1 MDSVVDRP
9 KAGSEDDPLG
19 KTDVMNDAV
28 YDPKG
33 NDDQN
38 SLEEPDT
45 CRICRGEGS
54 QEEPLFYPCKCSGSI
69 KFVHQNCLI
78 EWLSHSQKKHCEL
91 CKTPFHFTKLYS
103 PNMPNTVPLPIF
115 LRQAA
120 VHMWKSMVTTSRFLL
135 VTFVWAA
142 WLPWCMRTIWRGLF
156 WIGDGA
162 WVNWK
167 DLRLL
172 NESTAYGLSSRH
184 VMGGMTSLDTDSLTA
199 KEATASAVV
208 AQISSKLPRFI
219 PPAGKLFSFSSGRP
233 WSFVLLRKTYS
244 YLTTGTSGSVLSP
257 SSTPVNATRYP
268 GPVPRS
274 SWLSEFQ
281 FMRNLTP
288 STMINNML
296 IDALE
301 GQLIT
306 LFVVTAFILIFL
318 IREWVVQQQ
327 PILNGGNNLRA
338 EVAVAQ
344 EAPAPQPPAEQRP
357 RVPEGGANEDP
368 IGEGLQGQG
377 PRARMI
383 ARARPR
389 RHLRRLSE
397 QGGGNLENTSAN
409 AARNGLG
416 ETEELP
422 GSTQPSRSEN
432 EPSSSVVLNLSS
444 LQPQRPPMPDRDSLA
459 NAAEI
464 RRAIDEHARAYGAQ
478 DSDVEIFMDLW
489 SRAGRDPVEV
499 TKIIEQEGRN
509 DDLRWVVAAM
519 AQIDRLVQEPQH
531 EQGHKNTQ
539 SEGIGPDDSIEKQAT
554 AEGDSTLDRLPSSRR
569 DFDARAVLN
578 GVASEGFAADEL
590 FRPHSSPAIDALE
603 TGLAETPSK
612 ERSQHLS
619 LSNGQEDSANGEV
632 HLDVDPEAVE
642 EQTADQASVN
652 ANPALDNPF
661 HPEYEGEFPEDSH
674 NADVD
679 VSDEEIASAQET
691 ILQINNLSGPAN
703 GQIQIPAVAEATG
716 PARRIFEVTT
726 DWLWGG
732 VAPLPAPQEQPAG
745 DDEQIVNDVADEAP
759 FVPVDHGQ
767 PLPLAANDAAV
778 ANQDPDVVEAAVQ
791 AGVNPNEAEAAEEIE
806 DLEGILELIGMQGPL
821 AGLVQNGMFCA
832 CLVSLTIL
840 FGVWVPYISGK
851 LFLVLLAH
859 PVSLLFRIP
868 LRWAT
873 SSADMIIDLFTF
885 FAGCAFYWTDSFVSI
900 LCAPIGRL
908 IPAFARLSQNTILA
922 DTAKGYAEGALE
934 RLANNVMATG
944 GWLSES
950 DIPLFSVI
958 AHESLRSIETRLT
971 WAIQN
976 SCDLIAAISNI
987 ASQSSGLAEFSK
999 MIVVSLLGQ
1008 AKVFGKLAAEN
1019 ISIVL
1024 SSWPAL
1030 QQVNPLRIK
1039 LSLPKR
1045 TIPLDYSLAYWNIK
1059 DRALA
1064 ILFGYLF
1071 FALIGM
1077 AYLRISSRMQSG
1089 NRNGRVAGG
1098 VADGLYQAG
1107 GVMKVIL
1114 IISIEMIVFPL
1125 YCGMLLDVALL
1136 PLFNNVTIISR
1147 INFTLAYPNT
1157 SLFVHWFVGTC
1168 YMFHFALFVSMC
1180 RKILRPGVL
1189 YFIRDPDDPTFH
1201 PVRDVLERSVSTQL
1215 WKISFSALVYGGL
1228 VIVCLGGVV
1237 WGIAYAF
1244 HGVFPIHWAS
1254 NEPILEF
1261 PVDLLFYNFL
1271 MPLAVKFF
1279 RPSKGLNKMFS
1290 WWFRRCARALR
1301 LTNFLFGE
1309 KSEDEEGTH
1318 VQRKLAEEVNR
1329 EEEVTEEI
1337 QTENSQLTPT
1347 SDKIVEDQF
1356 HRNGRHVRAPG
1367 TDQVRIPRG
1376 AHTFLEV
1383 DAENHRLDGQPD
1395 SDEGLH
1401 GRENAMFTKVYI
1413 PPMFRS
1419 RISAFI
1425 FLIWVFAAATGISM
1439 TIVPLL
1445 FGRFIFALVT
1455 PNHLRLNDIYAFS
1468 VGIYVLGG
1476 ALYGILQRQRI
1487 VDYVSTT
1494 LTPHTT
1500 TIASF
1505 LRKSATVTL
1514 RILGFLYVY
1523 AAFSILLPAL
1533 FSILME
1539 FYFIIPVHTYFSTTF
1554 ASLEVIQSERHIIHL
1569 IQDWTLGVL
1578 YLKMTARLILWNTP
1592 SRPATALRAIVRDG
1606 WLNPDVRLA
1615 TRGFIL
1621 PATLTIGIALVVPL
1635 TLGWIANATILHSFS
1650 SKDELFRACVYR
1662 YTYPGI
1668 LAFVLLVTSLW
1679 ALGKAFVGWRKKV
1692 RDEVYLIGER
1702 LHNFGEIKRRKGAAG
1717 RGKGKGRMESVAVG
1731 PA

>member
-1 MDSVVDRP
+1 
-9 KAGSEDDPLG
+9 
-19 KTDVMNDAV
+19 
-28 YDPKG
+28 
-33 NDDQN
+33 
-38 SLEEPDT
+38 
-45 CRICRGEGS
+45 
-54 QEEPLFYPCKCSGSI
+54 
-69 KFVHQNCLI
+69 
-78 EWLSHSQKKHCEL
+78 
-91 CKTPFHFTKLYS
+91 
-103 PNMPNTVPLPIF
+103 
-115 LRQAA
+115 
-120 VHMWKSMVTTSRFLL
+120 MV
-135 VTFVWAA
+135 
-142 WLPWCMRTIWRGLF
+142 
-156 WIGDGA
+156 
-162 WVNWK
+162 
-167 DLRLL
+167 
-172 NESTAYGLSSRH
+172 
-184 VMGGMTSLDTDSLTA
+184 
-199 KEATASAVV
+199 
-208 AQISSKLPRFI
+208 
-219 PPAGKLFSFSSGRP
+219 
-233 WSFVLLRKTYS
+233 
-244 YLTTGTSGSVLSP
+244 
-257 SSTPVNATRYP
+257 
-268 GPVPRS
+268 
-274 SWLSEFQ
+274 
-281 FMRNLTP
+281 
-288 STMINNML
+288 NNML

-327 PILNGGNNLRA
+327 PILNGGNHLRA
-338 EVAVAQ
+338 EVAVAH
-344 EAPAPQPPAEQRP
+344 EAPAPEAAAEPRP
-357 RVPEGGANEDP
+357 LAPEAGANDDP
-368 IGEGLQGQG
+368 DDEGLHAQG
-377 PRARMI
+377 PRARII

-397 QGGGNLENTSAN
+397 QGGGNLENTSGNTAG
-409 AARNGLG
+409 NGMG

-422 GSTQPSRSEN
+422 LRSGN
-432 EPSSSVVLNLSS
+432 EPSTSAIPNSSS
-444 LQPQRPPMPDRDSLA
+444 LQLQRPPMPGRDSLA

-464 RRAIDEHARAYGAQ
+464 RRIIDEHARAYGAQ
-478 DSDVEIFMDLW
+478 DSDIDVFMDLW
-489 SRAGRDPVEV
+489 SRAGRDPMVV
-499 TKIIEQEGRN
+499 IKTIEQEGRN
-509 DDLRWVVAAM
+509 EDLRWIVVAM
-519 AQIDRLVQEPQH
+519 TQINRLVQEPQCG
-531 EQGHKNTQ
+531 QGDENSQ
-539 SEGIGPDDSIEKQAT
+539 SAIIGQDDSVEKQ
-554 AEGDSTLDRLPSSRR
+554 STTGEASNVEQSPSSGSGV
-569 DFDARAVLN
+569 DTGSVLN
-578 GVASEGFAADEL
+578 GVASEDLAVDKAT
-590 FRPHSSPAIDALE
+590 RQPTSAIDSLNIDS
-603 TGLAETPSK
+603 AETPSK
-612 ERSQHLS
+612 AKSQQLIS
-619 LSNGQEDSANGEV
+619 SDGQQALLEGKA
-632 HLDVDPEAVE
+632 HQDVGPTSVE
-642 EQTADQASVN
+642 ERNAASAESSNQAGVN
-652 ANPALDNPF
+652 ANPAIDNPF
-661 HPEYEGEFPEDSH
+661 HPEYEGDFPQNSNH
-674 NADVD
+674 ADVD
-679 VSDEEIASAQET
+679 VSDEDIPSAQAST
-691 ILQINNLSGPAN
+691 PQLNNVNEPGP
-703 GQIQIPAVAEATG
+703 GQIQIPAVPEAPG
-716 PARRIFEVTT
+716 LARRIFEITT

-745 DDEQIVNDVADEAP
+745 DDEQVVNDVADEAP
-759 FVPVDHGQ
+759 FVPMNQGQ
-767 PLPLAANDAAV
+767 PLPLAANDGAV
-778 ANQDPDVVEAAVQ
+778 ANQDPDVVAAAVQ

-885 FAGCAFYWTDSFVSI
+885 FAGCAFYWTDSFVSM
-900 LCAPIGRL
+900 LCAPAGRF
-908 IPAFARLSQNTILA
+908 IPSFARLSQNTILA
-922 DTAKGYAEGALE
+922 DTAKGYAEGALG

-950 DIPLFSVI
+950 DIPMFSVI
-958 AHESLRSIETRLT
+958 AHESLQSIEAGLA
-971 WAIQN
+971 WAIHN
-976 SCDLIAAISNI
+976 SCGQVAAISKLI
-987 ASQSSGLAEFSK
+987 SQSSGIADLSK
-999 MIVVSLLGQ
+999 MIFLSLLGQ
-1008 AKVFGKLAAEN
+1008 AKFLGKSAAEN
-1019 ISIVL
+1019 TSRIL
-1024 SSWPAL
+1024 SSWPTL
-1030 QQVNPLRIK
+1030 QQVNPLRIN
-1039 LSLPKR
+1039 LSLPQR
-1045 TIPLDYSLAYWNIK
+1045 TVPLDYGLAYWNIK

-1071 FALIGM
+1071 FALVGM
-1077 AYLRISSRMQSG
+1077 AYLRISSRMQSS

-1125 YCGMLLDVALL
+1125 YCGLLLDVALL
-1136 PLFNNVTIISR
+1136 PLFNNVTIMSR
-1147 INFTLAYPNT
+1147 VNFTLASPNT

-1237 WGIAYAF
+1237 WGIAYTF

-1309 KSEDEEGTH
+1309 NSEDEEGTH
-1318 VQRKLAEEVNR
+1318 VQRRLADEAIRGDELP
-1329 EEEVTEEI
+1329 EKTETKSSQPFSTSEKVTEMSF
-1337 QTENSQLTPT
+1337 Q
-1347 SDKIVEDQF
+1347 
-1356 HRNGRHVRAPG
+1356 RNGRHVRAPG

-1376 AHTFLEV
+1376 AHTFLDV

-1401 GRENAMFTKVYI
+1401 GRKNPMFTKVYI

-1445 FGRFIFALVT
+1445 VGRFIFALVT

-1476 ALYGILQRQRI
+1476 ALYGILQRQSI
-1487 VDYVSTT
+1487 TDYVSTT

-1500 TIASF
+1500 TVASF
-1505 LRKSATVTL
+1505 LRKSATITL
-1514 RILGFLYVY
+1514 RILGFVYVY

-1578 YLKMTARLILWNTP
+1578 YLKMAARLILWNTP

-1621 PATLTIGIALVVPL
+1621 PATLTIGIALAVPL
-1635 TLGWIANATILHSFS
+1635 ALGWIANATILQSFS
-1650 SKDELFRACVYR
+1650 GKDELFRACVYR

-1668 LAFVLLVTSLW
+1668 LGFVLLVTSLW
-1679 ALGKAFVGWRKKV
+1679 GLGKAFVGWRKKV

-1702 LHNFGEIKRRKGAAG
+1702 LHNFGEIKRRKGAGG
-1717 RGKGKGRMESVAVG
+1717 RGKGKGRMEPVAIEPV
-1731 PA
+1731 